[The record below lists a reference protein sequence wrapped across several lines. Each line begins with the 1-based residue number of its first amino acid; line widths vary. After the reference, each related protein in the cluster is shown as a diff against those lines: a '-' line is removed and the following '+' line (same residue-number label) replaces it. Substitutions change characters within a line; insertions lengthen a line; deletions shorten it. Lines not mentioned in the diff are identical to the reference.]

1 MTYMI
6 ECITIMNLHTDI
18 LTIVYHY
25 CDDPTKFKLRLLSK
39 ETYGTLN

>member
-1 MTYMI
+1 MI
-6 ECITIMNLHTDI
+6 KCITIMNLHTDI